1 MTRAMNT
8 LILTR
13 ANCRRRYGNDAPE
26 MSVPSRFLE
35 EVPQQLIEN
44 LGSTRAPAWA
54 YAGSYGSRYGAGR
67 RQNTG
72 DGYESRHFNYEDESQ
87 ETPTSRSSA
96 GNKGGGLGR
105 TKPFTASWMTANP
118 GTAKRAARPESK
130 GLDAQEPEPA
140 SIDNIAR
147 FFGGKAGPIK
157 PGSLARPAMEIP
169 APTGSTGLKKGDRV
183 RHSKYGEGS
192 VLMREGEGEDAKLTV
207 MFPRHGM
214 KKLMEKFANLQ
225 KI

>member
-8 LILTR
+8 LVLTR
-13 ANCRRRYGNDAPE
+13 ANFRRRYGNDAPE

-54 YAGSYGSRYGAGR
+54 YAGNYGSRYGAGR
-67 RQNTG
+67 RQNGG

-87 ETPTSRSSA
+87 ETPISRSGA
-96 GNKGGGLGR
+96 GNKGAGIQNS
-105 TKPFTASWMTANP
+105 KPFTASWMAAKP
-118 GTAKRAARPESK
+118 GTVNQAPRPASK
-130 GLDAQEPEPA
+130 SGDTPEPA

-157 PGSLARPAMEIP
+157 PGSLARPAMNIP
-169 APTGSTGLKKGDRV
+169 VPTGSTGLKKGDRV